1 MIWDG
6 FTSQNMVFDMFL
18 QSDKSHDR
26 VYPDQLNIVDQFV
39 TRVSVGF
46 VVIQSMKLD
55 RMFEGTI

>member
-1 MIWDG
+1 
-6 FTSQNMVFDMFL
+6 MVFDMFL

-55 RMFEGTI
+55 IMFEGTI